1 MRRYNIGGPLGA
13 AALTTLVLWS
23 ALSVASAA
31 DDLPIRFQAR
41 VIWIAAQ
48 TLLVA
53 TEDSQSIS
61 IDLTHVAQDQ
71 YQRLVLN
78 DQVVVT
84 GTIPAER
91 NRVVATSIE
100 PLDP

>member
-13 AALTTLVLWS
+13 AALTTLALWS
-23 ALSVASAA
+23 ALSVAGAA

-41 VIWIAAQ
+41 VLWIAAQ

-61 IDLTHVAQDQ
+61 VDLTQVRQDQ
-71 YQRLVLN
+71 YQRLGRN
-78 DQVVVT
+78 DRVIVT

-100 PLDP
+100 PLEP

>member
-1 MRRYNIGGPLGA
+1 MRRYSIGGPLGA
-13 AALTTLVLWS
+13 AALTTLALWC

-41 VIWIAAQ
+41 VLWIAAQ
-48 TLLVA
+48 TLVVA
-53 TEDSQSIS
+53 TDDSQSIS
-61 IDLTHVAQDQ
+61 VDLTHVAQDQ
-71 YQRLVLN
+71 YQRLGRNERVI
-78 DQVVVT
+78 VT

-100 PLDP
+100 PLEP